1 MSTLIL
7 SLLLLFLVAVGLLMG
22 AKATERF
29 ENPEN
34 PELQATVIV
43 SPALKN
49 MMLSS
54 VQAPAIPEQTEL
66 SREQDLQAARA
77 AGVPAYLITPDGT
90 KHLLGPGGVQ
100 KYILGPNGEEHWIP
114 NFGPD
119 GPENWPYGPEPK
131 PKPKPSP
138 SPGPTPNPKPH
149 PEPTPMPPAP
159 MPPGCPVCPTCPD
172 MSQYIRLDE
181 VPCWNCTLP

>member
-7 SLLLLFLVAVGLLMG
+7 SLLLLVLISVGLLMG
-22 AKATERF
+22 AKVTERF

-66 SREQDLQAARA
+66 SREQDLQNARNT
-77 AGVPAYLITPDGT
+77 G
-90 KHLLGPGGVQ
+90 H
-100 KYILGPNGEEHWIP
+100 ILGPSGKEL
-114 NFGPD
+114 GPRSH
-119 GPENWPYGPEPK
+119 PMPK
-131 PKPKPSP
+131 
-138 SPGPTPNPKPH
+138 
-149 PEPTPMPPAP
+149 PEPTPS
-159 MPPGCPVCPTCPD
+159 GCPVCPTCPD

>member
-7 SLLLLFLVAVGLLMG
+7 SLLLLVLIAVGLLMG
-22 AKATERF
+22 AKVTERF
-29 ENPEN
+29 ENPENSEN

-54 VQAPAIPEQTEL
+54 VQAPAIPGQTEL
-66 SREQDLQAARA
+66 SREQDLQNARN
-77 AGVPAYLITPDGT
+77 AGGYKPT
-90 KHLLGPGGVQ
+90 
-100 KYILGPNGEEHWIP
+100 
-114 NFGPD
+114 
-119 GPENWPYGPEPK
+119 PK
-131 PKPKPSP
+131 PKPDPI
-138 SPGPTPNPKPH
+138 
-149 PEPTPMPPAP
+149 PMPPAP
-159 MPPGCPVCPTCPD
+159 APPGCPVCPTCPD

>member
-7 SLLLLFLVAVGLLMG
+7 SLLLLVLISVGLLMG
-22 AKATERF
+22 AKVTERF

-66 SREQDLQAARA
+66 SREQDLQNARN
-77 AGVPAYLITPDGT
+77 AGSM
-90 KHLLGPGGVQ
+90 LGPSG
-100 KYILGPNGEEHWIP
+100 KEPGPRSHP
-114 NFGPD
+114 MPK
-119 GPENWPYGPEPK
+119 PEPI
-131 PKPKPSP
+131 PS
-138 SPGPTPNPKPH
+138 
-149 PEPTPMPPAP
+149 
-159 MPPGCPVCPTCPD
+159 GCPVCPTCPD